1 MWTALSGPARGRDHR
16 SVAEPQG
23 PSPRPS
29 IQLIQGSP
37 ERLSGVLERLWTSV
51 RYEYR
56 SIEDTGYLMDS
67 AVPVETIRHTSSM
80 LRNVIA
86 RGVQVRQ
93 VTTRAGL
100 TGDNNYGAIAWRDG
114 GAVRVVEAVPMT
126 VCVFDQTVAVIPVD
140 LKVLSLGFVVVTDP
154 TVLSVLLA
162 VHDLLWSAGVDP
174 ATGPVGPPPRQL
186 IDVLAAMRSGNG
198 DEAAARR
205 IGLSP
210 RTYNRRV
217 AQVLNVLGA
226 RSRFEAGLEA
236 GRRGWL

>member
-1 MWTALSGPARGRDHR
+1 M
-16 SVAEPQG
+16 AEPQG
-23 PSPRPS
+23 QSPRPS
-29 IQLIQGSP
+29 IRLFQGTP

-51 RYEYR
+51 HYEYR
-56 SIEDTGYLMDS
+56 SIEDAGYLMDP

-86 RGVQVRQ
+86 REVQVRQ
-93 VTTRAGL
+93 VTTRAAL
-100 TGDNNYGAIAWRDG
+100 TADNTYGALAWRDG
-114 GAVRVVEAVPMT
+114 GTVRVVEAVPMT
-126 VCVFDQTVAVIPVD
+126 VCVLDQTFAVIPLD

-154 TVLSVLLA
+154 TVLSALLA

-174 ATGPVGPPPRQL
+174 TTGQVAPPPRQL
-186 IDVLAAMRSGNG
+186 IDVLAAMRTGNG
-198 DEAAARR
+198 DDAAARR

-210 RTYNRRV
+210 RTYSRRV
-217 AQVLNVLGA
+217 AQVLDVLGA